1 MKSILVNLESYFH
14 DFFITDNLSKD
25 AISCLPQNRQRNSL
39 LAVGKNLLNI
49 PDEEPEPRIIR
60 STSSS
65 DLAKPLKKRLIMGLN
80 NFENENINSI
90 NTNINGINTLKRP
103 ASLMELSDAC
113 EVERTKIRRPSPRGP
128 NAASLIRISPQNG
141 VRRSHIIS
149 PINASGMT
157 LLRKPLSPLTSLN
170 VLRNSTGSTAQNG
183 PQSYKPPQIQTSNF
197 GSKTV
202 ISIMPPVINN
212 SIMDLSK
219 RKY

>member
-1 MKSILVNLESYFH
+1 M
-14 DFFITDNLSKD
+14 
-25 AISCLPQNRQRNSL
+25 
-39 LAVGKNLLNI
+39 GKNLLNI

-183 PQSYKPPQIQTSNF
+183 PQNYKPPQIQTSNF

-219 RKY
+219 RKYWFSLSKIFSVKIFRE